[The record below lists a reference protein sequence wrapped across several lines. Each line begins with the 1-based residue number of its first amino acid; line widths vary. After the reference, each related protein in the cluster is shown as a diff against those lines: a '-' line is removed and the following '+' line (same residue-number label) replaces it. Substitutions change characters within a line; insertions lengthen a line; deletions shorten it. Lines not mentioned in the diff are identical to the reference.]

1 MFPRTAVVGAISRSP
16 PITSGAPMSPA
27 WMMWSDPARCSI
39 ASGRRSPCV
48 SEMMPIRIFGNHSS
62 SRSCRNWH
70 EAQSQVRRS
79 IAQSMEDVP
88 VSIST
93 RYVLIASM
101 DVTPE
106 SEALFNEIYDTEHV
120 PNLLQVPGVRSVTRM
135 KGEPAR
141 FAIAG
146 SVRELPAPSPIYTAI
161 YEIDDPQVLQSPQ
174 WAEAVERG
182 RWPSGVRPHTS
193 NRQHMLFKVQ

>member
-1 MFPRTAVVGAISRSP
+1 MSAPRGWRKAAPARLPLSRSSALPVRCPRSRHSIRHP
-16 PITSGAPMSPA
+16 PEPA
-27 WMMWSDPARCSI
+27 AEEYRDRATVTESA
-39 ASGRRSPCV
+39 
-48 SEMMPIRIFGNHSS
+48 
-62 SRSCRNWH
+62 
-70 EAQSQVRRS
+70 
-79 IAQSMEDVP
+79 

-93 RYVLIASM
+93 RYVLMASM

-106 SEALFNEIYDTEHV
+106 AESLFNEVYDTEHV

-146 SVRELPAPSPIYTAI
+146 AVRELPAPSPIYTAI
-161 YEIDDPQVLQSPQ
+161 YEIDDPAVLESPE

-182 RWPSGVRPHTS
+182 RWPSEVRPHTS
-193 NRQHMLFKVQ
+193 HRQHKLFKVQ

>member
-1 MFPRTAVVGAISRSP
+1 VPLIAHIWR
-16 PITSGAPMSPA
+16 MSA
-27 WMMWSDPARCSI
+27 
-39 ASGRRSPCV
+39 
-48 SEMMPIRIFGNHSS
+48 
-62 SRSCRNWH
+62 
-70 EAQSQVRRS
+70 
-79 IAQSMEDVP
+79 

-93 RYVLIASM
+93 RYVFIASM
-101 DVTPE
+101 DLTPE
-106 SEALFNEIYDTEHV
+106 AEALFNEVYDTEHV

-146 SVRELPAPSPIYTAI
+146 GVRELPAPSPIYTAI

-193 NRQHMLFKVQ
+193 NRQHMLFKVQSAQLAPPRSRAAQPIRSEFDLFRDTERIVDLDAEITNRA

>member
-1 MFPRTAVVGAISRSP
+1 MFA
-16 PITSGAPMSPA
+16 
-27 WMMWSDPARCSI
+27 
-39 ASGRRSPCV
+39 
-48 SEMMPIRIFGNHSS
+48 
-62 SRSCRNWH
+62 
-70 EAQSQVRRS
+70 
-79 IAQSMEDVP
+79 

-106 SEALFNEIYDTEHV
+106 AEPLFNEVYDTEHV

-146 SVRELPAPSPIYTAI
+146 TVRELHAPRSLS
-161 YEIDDPQVLQSPQ
+161 E
-174 WAEAVERG
+174 
-182 RWPSGVRPHTS
+182 
-193 NRQHMLFKVQ
+193 

>member
-1 MFPRTAVVGAISRSP
+1 MSAVR
-16 PITSGAPMSPA
+16 
-27 WMMWSDPARCSI
+27 
-39 ASGRRSPCV
+39 
-48 SEMMPIRIFGNHSS
+48 
-62 SRSCRNWH
+62 
-70 EAQSQVRRS
+70 
-79 IAQSMEDVP
+79 
-88 VSIST
+88 IST

-106 SEALFNEIYDTEHV
+106 AEPLFNEVYDTEHV

-146 SVRELPAPSPIYTAI
+146 AVRELPAPSPIYTAI
-161 YEIDDPQVLQSPQ
+161 YEIDNPQVLQSPE

-182 RWPSGVRPHTS
+182 GRAKCVRTLRTGSICYSRSSKPRGVCGTGKGDVPLVR
-193 NRQHMLFKVQ
+193 